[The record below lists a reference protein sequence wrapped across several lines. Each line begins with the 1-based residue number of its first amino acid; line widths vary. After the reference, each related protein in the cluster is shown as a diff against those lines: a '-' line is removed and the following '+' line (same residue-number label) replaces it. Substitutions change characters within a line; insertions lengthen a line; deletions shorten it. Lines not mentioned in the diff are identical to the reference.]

1 MALSVFVFWVF
12 AIYGMVTIISTAEFV
27 VKGNDIFTG
36 IKDFTSR
43 SLGMFYY
50 FLFGTLWVN
59 AMLMAITVF
68 VIAAA
73 CAVWYFSKSPG
84 MRDLDSPIATGFW
97 MAFRYHFGTLA
108 FGSFILALVQ
118 FIQIIFELLN
128 RQVDAVGE
136 GANCCYAAVVNCVR
150 CCLECIKRIIEFI
163 NKNAFIQ
170 TAISGKNFCSSASD
184 AFSLILANPL
194 RFAIVTMVGWILAMV
209 GRILITALTVFLF
222 YILISYVT
230 SIHDNV
236 QEPIYLLILVGLATF
251 AIACIFMSIFDVS
264 VDTLLQC
271 FLIDEQANVKPQ
283 YAHPD
288 LAPLL

>member
-1 MALSVFVFWVF
+1 MALAVFVFWVF

-27 VKGNDIFTG
+27 VKGTDIFTG

-59 AMLMAITVF
+59 AMLMAIATF

-84 MRDLDSPIATGFW
+84 MKDLDSPVASGFW

-136 GANCCYAAVVNCVR
+136 GANCCYSAVVNCVR
-150 CCLECIKRIIEFI
+150 CCLECIKRIVEFI

-170 TAISGKNFCSSASD
+170 TSITGKNFCGAASD
-184 AFSLILANPL
+184 AFTLIMSNPL
-194 RFAIVTMVGWILAMV
+194 RFGIVAFVGWILAMI
-209 GRILITALTVFLF
+209 GRILIAGLTTLLF
-222 YILISYVT
+222 YVLISYVT
-230 SIHDNV
+230 SIH
-236 QEPIYLLILVGLATF
+236 
-251 AIACIFMSIFDVS
+251 
-264 VDTLLQC
+264 
-271 FLIDEQANVKPQ
+271 
-283 YAHPD
+283 
-288 LAPLL
+288 